1 MRSYSPGGVLIALT
15 PARKGSIP
23 PTPST
28 HRLRPGLPGYLIPF
42 ATLAFAS
49 ERQTQSRKAPSPP
62 VFFPIS
68 THFTATLGVP
78 LSSPAL
84 KFRSFDRHTALS
96 TAFSRPT
103 YQTAYMRFTP
113 NNSGQR
119 LPPTYY
125 RGCWHVVSRG
135 LLLSYRHYS
144 SLRTEVYNPKTVFL
158 HAALLH
164 QGFPHCAI
172 FPTAAS
178 RRSLGRVSVPM
189 WPFNLS
195 VRLLIVAL
203 VGRYLTN

>member
-1 MRSYSPGGVLIALT
+1 MRPYSPGGVLIALT
-15 PARKGSIP
+15 PARKESIP

-135 LLLSYRHYS
+135 LLFRYRQC
-144 SLRTEVYNPKTVFL
+144 SLFF
-158 HAALLH
+158 ALCLFVPDH
-164 QGFPHCAI
+164 RVLQPEGRHHSRGVAPSGFRPLRKIPHCCL
-172 FPTAAS
+172 P
-178 RRSLGRVSVPM
+178 
-189 WPFNLS
+189 
-195 VRLLIVAL
+195 
-203 VGRYLTN
+203 